1 MTNYIIPILFIT
13 ILIAG
18 AVYKILI
25 KKDDTPENKEVKET
39 YKENTTRRVIN
50 DHLAEIMNNK
60 KKK

>member
-1 MTNYIIPILFIT
+1 MTNYIIPILFIK

-50 DHLAEIMNNK
+50 DHMAEIMNIK

>member
-50 DHLAEIMNNK
+50 DHMAEIMIK